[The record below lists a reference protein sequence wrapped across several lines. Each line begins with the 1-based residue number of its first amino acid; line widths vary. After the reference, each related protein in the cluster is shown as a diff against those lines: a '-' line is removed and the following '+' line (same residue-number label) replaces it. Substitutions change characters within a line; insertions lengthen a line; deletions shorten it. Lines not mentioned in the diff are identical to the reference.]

1 VHLGRV
7 HSSGV
12 HIACRC
18 DIVKRHCHFYSSIF
32 VISRVKVMKTRKP
45 PVEAA
50 LVVTYLE
57 FSAQVCFPCI
67 GQHATPTLVTVT
79 DTFLNASRV
88 FVVVVM
94 FG

>member
-1 VHLGRV
+1 MHLGRV

-12 HIACRC
+12 HIAY

-32 VISRVKVMKTRKP
+32 VISRVTVMMKTRKP

-50 LVVTYLE
+50 LVVTYLQ
-57 FSAQVCFPCI
+57 FPAQVCFPCI
-67 GQHATPTLVTVT
+67 GQHGTPTLVTVT

-88 FVVVVM
+88 FVVVM